1 MPLDPLAA
9 KIADAMTATFPRIGT
24 EVSDAA
30 EARRILAAAPRP
42 DLDPI
47 PAAAVEDRVIDAPL
61 PVPVRIYR
69 PDSPAPVPVVVFFH
83 GGGFVLCGLDS
94 HDRTCRA
101 LAADTGMIVVSV
113 DYRLAPEHPFPAA
126 VEDAGAAVAWAHA
139 NAAALGGD
147 PGRLAVA
154 GDSAGGNLAAVACL
168 DARDSGGPPI
178 RFQLLVY
185 PVTDAARDSP
195 SYREF
200 AAGPFLTADH
210 MRWYWE
216 RYLPDPARGADP
228 RASPLRAPDLAGLP
242 PACVI
247 TGECDPLRDEGEAY
261 AARLVDAGV
270 AVRARRF
277 DGAFHGF
284 YGLDHVLPAAREARR
299 LSAEALLDALT

>member
-9 KIADAMTATFPRIGT
+9 KIADIMTAAFPRIGT
-24 EVSDAA
+24 EVTDAA
-30 EARRILAAAPRP
+30 EARRILAAAPPP
-42 DLDPI
+42 DVAPI
-47 PAAAVEDRVIDAPL
+47 PVAAVEDRVLGTPRHL
-61 PVPVRIYR
+61 PVRIYR
-69 PDSPAPVPVVVFFH
+69 PDSPAPAPVVVFFH

-94 HDRTCRA
+94 HDRPCRA

-126 VEDAGAAVAWAHA
+126 VEDARAAVAWAHA

-147 PGRLAVA
+147 PDRIVVA

-168 DARDSGGPPI
+168 AARDSGGPPI

-210 MRWYWE
+210 MRWYLE
-216 RYLPDPARGADP
+216 QYLPDRARGGDP
-228 RASPLRAPDLAGLP
+228 HASPLRAPDLAGLP

-247 TGECDPLRDEGEAY
+247 TAECDPLRDEGEAY
-261 AARLVDAGV
+261 ATRLADAGV
-270 AVRARRF
+270 PVRARRF
-277 DGAFHGF
+277 DGMFHGF
-284 YGLDHVLPAAREARR
+284 YGLDHVLPGAREARR
-299 LSAEALLDALT
+299 LSAGVLRDALS